1 MPTSTVENYLK
12 TIYLQQQKQ
21 RSAAKTV
28 AMGKLAKA
36 MDVAPGTVTSM
47 IKTLADSGLVD
58 YKPRTGVH
66 LTDKGQTL
74 ALHILRRHRLLEQ
87 FLVEVLGLDWSEV
100 HDEAE
105 VLEHAVSDKVLER
118 IDEYLGHPDTDPH
131 GDPIPPAKGKHAP
144 VQLKS
149 LADSIDQK
157 QLTVARI
164 VDQGR
169 EFLQFMHQHGLRPG
183 TPITIISHDRIVD
196 AITIKTPKQ
205 NPVTLGMTAAGK
217 ILVRKT
223 TSR

>member
-12 TIYLQQQKQ
+12 TIYLQQQKN
-21 RSAAKTV
+21 RGSTKTV

-36 MDVAPGTVTSM
+36 MEVVPGTATSM

-58 YKPRTGVH
+58 YKPRSGVS

-74 ALHILRRHRLLEQ
+74 ALHILRRHRLLEL

-105 VLEHAVSDKVLER
+105 VLEHAISDKVLTH
-118 IDEYLGHPDTDPH
+118 IDDYLGQPDTDPH
-131 GDPIPPAKGKHAP
+131 GDPIPPAQGTHMPAP
-144 VQLKS
+144 LQS
-149 LADSIDQK
+149 LAESTEHK

-164 VDQGR
+164 TDQGR
-169 EFLQFMHQHGLRPG
+169 DFLQFMHQHGLRPG
-183 TPITIISHDRIVD
+183 TPITILSHDKVVD
-196 AITIKTPKQ
+196 AITVKAPKQ